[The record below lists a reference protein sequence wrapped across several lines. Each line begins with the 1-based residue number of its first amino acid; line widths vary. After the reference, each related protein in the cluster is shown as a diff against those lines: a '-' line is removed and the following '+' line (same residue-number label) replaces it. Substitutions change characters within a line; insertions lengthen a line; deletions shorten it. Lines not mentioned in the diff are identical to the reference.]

1 MLTVFQVF
9 CYILSI
15 HNCSASSQQ
24 SYEECVIIPILQIM
38 KLRLKE
44 LKILAQG
51 PTLEVQL
58 GFEPRAILTPRIILF
73 TIVLLISL
81 RSQGALKIPL
91 GCGILMHLEASP
103 NSIGS
108 YCVSTL
114 PTFTRDAMVNHL

>member
-1 MLTVFQVF
+1 MLTVFQLL

-15 HNCSASSQQ
+15 HSRSASSQQ
-24 SYEECVIIPILQIM
+24 SYDKYVIIPIFQIM
-38 KLRLKE
+38 KLRLLE

-58 GFEPRAILTPRIILF
+58 GFEPRPILTLRIILF
-73 TIVLLISL
+73 TIVLLIFLSN
-81 RSQGALKIPL
+81 QGALKILL